1 LTHNDAKKIE
11 NKITLKSTLVVFF
24 LPKFVVHWSLKNAL
38 KGQQR
43 KKHLQTPSPHKALK
57 QTLKEHRLGQHLKQ
71 RRLAIRHHQTSGSK
85 KPELNEEQIEERGQ
99 TGPTKDSQLHLLTRP
114 GNGLRS
120 KSNSR
125 KSN

>member
-57 QTLKEHRLGQHLKQ
+57 TEKTTHCLQ
-71 RRLAIRHHQTSGSK
+71 RDLANTERTSTGATSQATQACN
-85 KPELNEEQIEERGQ
+85 PSSPNQQVEE
-99 TGPTKDSQLHLLTRP
+99 TRT
-114 GNGLRS
+114 
-120 KSNSR
+120 
-125 KSN
+125 